1 METKQKVKARKVKV
15 RKQKAAGNINS
26 SAAIKSD
33 KKIVEVVKKQSVIDK
48 IRFLNRKVF
57 SWVIVAT
64 LIIMTVSAL
73 VIEFSIAAN
82 TDYKITYYLFSSLF
96 FLCFFAPLLNFF
108 LVKKDE
114 PVAALATID
123 M

>member
-1 METKQKVKARKVKV
+1 MKTKQKVKARKVKV

-26 SAAIKSD
+26 NAAIKSD
-33 KKIVEVVKKQSVIDK
+33 EKIVEAVKKQSAIDK
-48 IRFLNRKVF
+48 IRFLNRKLF
-57 SWVIVAT
+57 SWVMVAT
-64 LIIMTVSAL
+64 LIIMTISAL

-82 TDYKITYYLFSSLF
+82 KNYETPYYLFVALF

-114 PVAALATID
+114 PMAALATIK